1 MIELIVIP
9 YNDKCDEQMYL
20 NFKETAETMEKITKE
35 KFSYN
40 ALVDFA
46 RNRIVFYLSK
56 WNSYQ
61 QYYTIKQVN
70 HLAERF
76 ANAYINS
83 KSKLYFS

>member
-9 YNDKCDEQMYL
+9 YNDKCDEEMYSQ
-20 NFKETAETMEKITKE
+20 FKETATTMEKVTKE
-35 KFSYN
+35 KFSYT

-76 ANAYINS
+76 ANCYIQEKTS
-83 KSKLYFS
+83 LYTF